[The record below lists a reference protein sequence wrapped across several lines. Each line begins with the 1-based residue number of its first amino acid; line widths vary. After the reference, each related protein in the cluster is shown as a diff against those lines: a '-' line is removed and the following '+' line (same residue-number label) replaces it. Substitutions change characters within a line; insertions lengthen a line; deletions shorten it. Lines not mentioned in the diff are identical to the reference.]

1 MGSIRKIKAVWK
13 YQTTLQIFDTKVL
26 MVFVLLFLYVR
37 NYTEPIVEFSK
48 TVHEGISPYL
58 FSLFMNDMVFPI
70 IVALGY
76 LLLICNAPFLNK
88 GYLFLVA
95 RTGKLYWVIGEACF
109 LFTYAVFYVFMLI
122 GLTILNILPYI
133 SWEMEWGKI
142 IMSLVRTDASVQFQ
156 TLELSPY
163 VVENYSAIEALQKT
177 VLLSVLFFWGIG
189 MLVFAFNYAFQNFFG
204 VVVAVVLIFFDL
216 GIYNLFSSSMWY
228 RFSPMSLMKLSIVS
242 GVNVWNPTY
251 EYAVIAL
258 STIGVIFFC
267 IIFVVAKYRK
277 TIGVNDRRGN

>member
-26 MVFVLLFLYVR
+26 LVFILLFLYVR

-48 TVHEGISPYL
+48 SVHVGISPYL
-58 FSLFMNDMVFPI
+58 FTLFMNDMMFPI

-109 LFTYAVFYVFMLI
+109 LLTYAVFYVFMLI
-122 GLTILNILPYI
+122 GLTLANILPHI
-133 SWEMEWGKI
+133 SWETEWGKI

-156 TLELSPY
+156 TMELSPY
-163 VVENYSAIEALQKT
+163 VVENYPAIEALQKT

-189 MLVFAFNYAFQNFFG
+189 MLVFTFNYVFQNFFG
-204 VVVAVVLIFFDL
+204 VVLAVGIIFFDL
-216 GIYNLFSSSMWY
+216 GIYNLFSSSVWY

-258 STIGVIFFC
+258 SVLGCIFLC
-267 IIFVVAKYRK
+267 IIFVAAKFRK

>member
-48 TVHEGISPYL
+48 TVHVGISPYL

-109 LFTYAVFYVFMLI
+109 LFTYAVFYVLMLI

-133 SWEMEWGKI
+133 SWEMEWGRI

-156 TLELSPY
+156 TLEISPY

-177 VLLSVLFFWGIG
+177 ALLSVLFFWGIG

-204 VVVAVVLIFFDL
+204 VVVAVGLIFFDL

-228 RFSPMSLMKLSIVS
+228 KFSPMSLIKLSIVS